1 MTAEIGILNK
11 NGVVLA
17 ADSAVTITNGTN
29 SKVLNSARKLFTL
42 PNEHSIGIMIYG
54 NASFMGVP
62 WDIIISEFKK
72 SIENEVLSNTSQ
84 YIDSLINFLI
94 EFKPIQSQEALTHY
108 VTQQTLN
115 YLDIIFQDAQ
125 NEADK
130 RSSNGETITLDVF
143 NDIALEKTK
152 QYSDSISKS
161 FNFNNNENFEMLEA
175 ELELITSKLKQFID
189 DSKLKDELNFLAE
202 TIYKAIFL
210 GYDDRDSVTGLV
222 IAGYGNEEIF
232 PSLQQIELSGV
243 FAQRL
248 IWNVIS
254 EIQVSQNEGC
264 HIIPFA
270 QSEMVD
276 TIMNGI
282 DPVFNR
288 FIGQE
293 VSNLLEEN
301 NLEDKKQNLFETI
314 SKVQQEYYIKPI
326 YDLIAMQP
334 IDEMAFTAKTFIELT
349 SFKRKIVNTLE
360 TVGGPVDV
368 LAISKGDGPI
378 WIERKHYFNIDDN
391 LDYRIRKG
399 GI

>member
-1 MTAEIGILNK
+1 M
-11 NGVVLA
+11 
-17 ADSAVTITNGTN
+17 GTN

-161 FNFNNNENFEMLEA
+161 FNFNNENFEMLEA

>member
-161 FNFNNNENFEMLEA
+161 FNFNNENFEMLEA

-399 GI
+399 GV

>member
-161 FNFNNNENFEMLEA
+161 FNFNNENFEMLEA

-282 DPVFNR
+282 NPVFNR

>member
-161 FNFNNNENFEMLEA
+161 FNFNNENFEMLEA

-378 WIERKHYFNIDDN
+378 WIESKHYFNIDDN

>member
-161 FNFNNNENFEMLEA
+161 FNFNNENFEMLEA

-282 DPVFNR
+282 DTVFNR

>member
-161 FNFNNNENFEMLEA
+161 FNFNNENFEMLEA

-360 TVGGPVDV
+360 TVGSPVDV

>member
-161 FNFNNNENFEMLEA
+161 FNFNNENFEMLEA

-232 PSLQQIELSGV
+232 PSLQQIELRGV

>member
-1 MTAEIGILNK
+1 
-11 NGVVLA
+11 
-17 ADSAVTITNGTN
+17 
-29 SKVLNSARKLFTL
+29 
-42 PNEHSIGIMIYG
+42 
-54 NASFMGVP
+54 MGYL
-62 WDIIISEFKK
+62 IISEFKK

-161 FNFNNNENFEMLEA
+161 FNFNNENFEMLEA

>member
-161 FNFNNNENFEMLEA
+161 FNFNNENFEMLEA